1 MKLIAFIAPAP
12 DGMFAHGTHN
22 GYVAVPPEH
31 PCYRGDYCEKPI
43 CDLDV
48 HGGITYSEPVCYEE
62 TSFMS
67 QRRVKPEYIGT
78 RSALLDTAEYLTEEK
93 DIPDDW
99 WILGFDTCHFGDDEM
114 IWNRPNVA
122 SETLR
127 LKEQLEELA
136 NINTN
141 SK

>member
-1 MKLIAFIAPAP
+1 
-12 DGMFAHGTHN
+12 MFAHGTHN

-31 PCYRGDYCEKPI
+31 PCYRGDYYEKPI

>member
-1 MKLIAFIAPAP
+1 MKLIAFIAPTP
-12 DGMFAHGTHN
+12 DGMFAHDTYN
-22 GYVAVPPEH
+22 GYVAIPPEH
-31 PCYRGDYCEKPI
+31 PCFRGNYFEKPV

-48 HGGITYSEPVCYEE
+48 HGGITCSEPVCYEE
-62 TSFMS
+62 ITFMS

-127 LKEQLEELA
+127 LKEQLEEL
-136 NINTN
+136 TN
-141 SK
+141 D